1 MSAAR
6 IATLLAL
13 YNVCQAAKFSE
24 EKELLEDDRLD
35 SSEDESWFS
44 ATSRML
50 KGGRGGGGRG
60 FRGSSGR
67 SGGSSCEGDDCP
79 PWWVGLIVFGAIVL
93 LGVCFIYTVKC
104 YNKCKNRRNP
114 LYIPPP

>member
-35 SSEDESWFS
+35 SSEDESMWFLP
-44 ATSRML
+44 SRML